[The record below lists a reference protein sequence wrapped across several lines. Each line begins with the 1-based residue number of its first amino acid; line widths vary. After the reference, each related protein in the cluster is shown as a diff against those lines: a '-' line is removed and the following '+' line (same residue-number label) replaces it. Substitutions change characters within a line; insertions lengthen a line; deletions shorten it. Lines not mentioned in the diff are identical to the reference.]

1 MQQATNLD
9 ALLRPTQ
16 STRNPQM
23 IVRLNRSIVNTRC
36 ARAVLDHIRGRI
48 LSTTFTDFVVE
59 HHIAEDSIAFALN
72 PDAMNRAGRHGGGGI
87 PFFFF

>member
-23 IVRLNRSIVNTRC
+23 IIRLNRDVMDTRN
-36 ARAVLDHIRGRI
+36 ARIVLDHVRGRI
-48 LSTTFTDFVVE
+48 LSTTFTNFVVG
-59 HHIAEDSIAFALN
+59 HRIAEDGIAFAMN
-72 PDAMNRAGRHGGGGI
+72 PEAMDRMRRYME
-87 PFFFF
+87 